1 MHLVTWRRLAQ
12 SQEGLISRRQLGAL
26 GHDKDFVR
34 TQLRAERWQ
43 EVGPVVIATTTGR
56 LTRAQ
61 LMWAGVLHAGSRAA
75 VGGLTALELKGL
87 RNWHRDDVTVL
98 VDKSHNLQP
107 LAGID
112 FVETRRPLR
121 AYRAAGPLPTWRV
134 EPAALLFAG
143 YEPVTRTAYG
153 LLSAVVQ
160 QGLTTPARLDDWVR
174 RMRPLRRAKPFRRVL
189 AEIAGGAHSMSELD
203 VTRMCRE
210 HRLPM
215 PTRQVRRRDSAG
227 RLRFTDA
234 EWRLADGRLVVLEV
248 DGGFHMDVE
257 HWSDDIERERGLVAT
272 GAIVLR
278 CTSVQLRE
286 ASWQVAR
293 DLRRVGVGESSA

>member
-1 MHLVTWRRLAQ
+1 
-12 SQEGLISRRQLGAL
+12 
-26 GHDKDFVR
+26 
-34 TQLRAERWQ
+34 
-43 EVGPVVIATTTGR
+43 
-56 LTRAQ
+56 
-61 LMWAGVLHAGSRAA
+61 
-75 VGGLTALELKGL
+75 
-87 RNWHRDDVTVL
+87 
-98 VDKSHNLQP
+98 
-107 LAGID
+107 
-112 FVETRRPLR
+112 
-121 AYRAAGPLPTWRV
+121 
-134 EPAALLFAG
+134 
-143 YEPVTRTAYG
+143 
-153 LLSAVVQ
+153 
-160 QGLTTPARLDDWVR
+160 
-174 RMRPLRRAKPFRRVL
+174 
-189 AEIAGGAHSMSELD
+189 MSELD

-234 EWRLADGRLVVLEV
+234 EWRLADGRVVVLEV
-248 DGGFHMDVE
+248 DGGFHMEVE

>member
-56 LTRAQ
+56 LTREQ
-61 LMWAGVLHAGSRAA
+61 LMLTGVLHAGARAA

-107 LAGID
+107 IAGID
-112 FVETRRPLR
+112 FVDTRRPLR
-121 AYRAAGPLPTWRV
+121 AYRDAGTLPAWRV

-153 LLSAVVQ
+153 LLSAGPSRSGV
-160 QGLTTPARLDDWVR
+160 
-174 RMRPLRRAKPFRRVL
+174 
-189 AEIAGGAHSMSELD
+189 
-203 VTRMCRE
+203 
-210 HRLPM
+210 
-215 PTRQVRRRDSAG
+215 
-227 RLRFTDA
+227 
-234 EWRLADGRLVVLEV
+234 
-248 DGGFHMDVE
+248 
-257 HWSDDIERERGLVAT
+257 
-272 GAIVLR
+272 
-278 CTSVQLRE
+278 
-286 ASWQVAR
+286 
-293 DLRRVGVGESSA
+293 VGVGESSA